1 MTLPWDDPSRPV
13 RAMSLDG
20 GRPCLDLLNT
30 LHPAIPT
37 AQARCEDTRDLIS
50 EYGDI
55 LALAVRTAVL
65 PAAEADI
72 LQAKACREPQS
83 GAAALEKARAFRVL
97 LRRMIVKV
105 LRKESPSARDLASF
119 EALRSEAR
127 ALEVLVWEGGRFR
140 LKPRFLAEDSAAPLY
155 AFVRDAD
162 EFLRSPNLARV
173 RAVRINTPEARFTL
187 G

>member
-1 MTLPWDDPSRPV
+1 MILSWDNPSRSV

-20 GRPCLDLLNT
+20 GRPCIDLLNT

-65 PAAEADI
+65 PAAEADA
-72 LQAKACREPQS
+72 LEARADRDPGS
-83 GAAALEKARAFRVL
+83 AALSLEKTRELRAL
-97 LRRMIVKV
+97 LRRIILKI
-105 LRKESPSARDLASF
+105 LRKEVPSARDLASF
-119 EALRSEAR
+119 EALRSTAR
-127 ALEVLVWEGGRFR
+127 SLEVLVWEDGRFR
-140 LKPRFLAEDSAAPLY
+140 LRPRYLAEVFDAPLL

-162 EFLRSPNLARV
+162 EFLRSPDLARV
-173 RAVRINTPEARFTL
+173 RAIRINTLEARFTL